1 MTGERLSVMQVER
14 HRHPSLFSRIWKGS
28 QLMIL
33 LFNCT
38 KQNGWP
44 FYTDN
49 GNRSTGLESATR
61 ALRWD
66 KGNQSKPSVTISAD
80 NFRMLTKKCPE
91 VGVEAQVHSMTSA
104 AARRFYCPG
113 AAVVSLEDLTIKIGQ
128 IFPRFSFA
136 NAGLL
141 TVFLNNFNKTT
152 F

>member
-49 GNRSTGLESATR
+49 
-61 ALRWD
+61 
-66 KGNQSKPSVTISAD
+66 GNQSKPSVTISAD